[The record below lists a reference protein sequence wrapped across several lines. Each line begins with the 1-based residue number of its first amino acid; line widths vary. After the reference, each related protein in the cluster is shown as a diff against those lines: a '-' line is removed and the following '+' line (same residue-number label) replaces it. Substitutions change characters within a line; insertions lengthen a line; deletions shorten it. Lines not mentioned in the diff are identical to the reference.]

1 MTRRGRHANEKN
13 QHNLFITN
21 LPQVFQYCMKDV
33 LETLNTLDM
42 DVLNHIHKTLA
53 DRAKSDFCQ
62 YKDRRAVQRV
72 VAHTAAKDI
81 WSLGLCI
88 TNGLPTRDLDKIL
101 ILSQNKDKTGD
112 ADSSIDGGDA
122 SQRLVNFDNILEL
135 LQTVNSLDEKV
146 RTIEKQITV
155 LQNDNQ
161 LLHIRLAEKATSI
174 DSSVES
180 DGTVHATSPIL
191 IQSPGTVHA
200 TSPIQIHS
208 PVATP
213 CESECED
220 EMGANF
226 ELPKRQQKKIKRRRR
241 K

>member
-1 MTRRGRHANEKN
+1 MVIGT
-13 QHNLFITN
+13 
-21 LPQVFQYCMKDV
+21 
-33 LETLNTLDM
+33 
-42 DVLNHIHKTLA
+42 
-53 DRAKSDFCQ
+53 
-62 YKDRRAVQRV
+62 
-72 VAHTAAKDI
+72 
-81 WSLGLCI
+81 CI
-88 TNGLPTRDLDKIL
+88 TNGLPTRDL
-101 ILSQNKDKTGD
+101 
-112 ADSSIDGGDA
+112 GGDA

-146 RTIEKQITV
+146 RTIEKQINV

-180 DGTVHATSPIL
+180 D
-191 IQSPGTVHA
+191 GTVHA

-241 K
+241 KESDINRDTLNKSRKLRKAPEYQQHRDEQSQHNQ